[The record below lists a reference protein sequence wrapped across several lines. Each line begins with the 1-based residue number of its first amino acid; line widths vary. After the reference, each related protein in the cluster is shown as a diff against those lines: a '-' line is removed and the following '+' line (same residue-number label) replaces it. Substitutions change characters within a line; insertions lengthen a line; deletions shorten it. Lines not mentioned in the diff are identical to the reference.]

1 MFEDPLN
8 VLRNGEKNHDLV
20 EMLKTLGAECRN
32 CAPLNPLEC
41 VTRCHL
47 WKLKN
52 ELRQLRETMDS
63 PTFIK
68 DLLNVL
74 KNNTRLQIL
83 EAIGKSRC
91 STSKLQEELKKSG
104 FPHSRET
111 IHQEYLQP
119 LMRVGLAAEA
129 QDEYYATNF
138 GGRLCQLLP
147 GFSELAD
154 ILPAHSECY
163 EETVLDALLSG
174 RKSFE
179 DIEAYVSPKVASRV
193 LNRLK
198 TVGLIETP
206 EERDYVFFFQS
217 KRDPD
222 KESFSST
229 ENKVYSNIPEE
240 GISARK
246 LAVKTDISLRRTY
259 KYLRGLKG
267 KKLVFTR
274 KTPKLYGLTEK
285 GERLASL
292 LHDLQGL
299 AEDVWQSSWHV
310 VSTEKS

>member
-1 MFEDPLN
+1 MFEDPLS
-8 VLRNGEKNHDLV
+8 VPRNGEKNHDLV
-20 EMLKTLGAECRN
+20 GMLKTLGAECRS

-47 WKLKN
+47 WKLRN

-74 KNNTRLQIL
+74 KNSTRLHIL
-83 EAIGKSRC
+83 GAIGKSRY
-91 STSKLQEELKKSG
+91 STSRLQEELKKSG
-104 FPHSRET
+104 FSHSRDT
-111 IHQEYLQP
+111 INQEYLQP
-119 LMRVGLAAEA
+119 LIQVGLAAEA

-138 GGRLCQLLP
+138 GGRLCQLLD
-147 GFSELAD
+147 GFSEFAD

-174 RKSFE
+174 RKTFD
-179 DIEAYVSPKVASRV
+179 DIEAYVSPKVASRI

-222 KESFSST
+222 QESFSPT
-229 ENKVYSNIPEE
+229 ESKVYYNIPEE
-240 GISARK
+240 GLSARK
-246 LAVKTDISLRRTY
+246 LAAKTEISLRRTY

-267 KKLVFTR
+267 KKLVFIR
-274 KTPKLYGLTEK
+274 KTPKLYGLTGK
-285 GERLASL
+285 GEKLASL